1 MSYPASEDGSPE
13 RGHGGAAGGAPGSV
27 ESAYFSGNSM
37 NISSQEAQQRAEE
50 GRRSYAELQAA
61 SRASLAQIEA
71 AALAGP
77 SPAQFGALGAGGWG
91 AGGWGAGL
99 VAPVPQAAPGYGGAA
114 AAPGYGGAAAPQL
127 LGGVFNPIAL
137 HAAPLPLDDEVVG
150 GENDDGLASPVAEE
164 PLDPCRLFVDDTE
177 TLTMLN
183 YTKESFKSQA
193 NRDSI
198 LQKIYESSTAAA
210 ALPEAG
216 AANKSGF
223 EVLADKNHPY
233 FFLALKTF
241 IACFLLDGLGHDQ
254 IYGDDP
260 NVKEMIQAC
269 ISSYGDLLTAEYR
282 AELKAAVLKKDGIN
296 DTNAKSTILALCKE
310 LRIALGID
318 NEPAKI
324 EVTNDEMNAALDV
337 MEGGAKGPKPSKK
350 NPSSAKGTAKKRIG
364 GKRGSSR
371 IKLAGTIGSFQNTR
385 KKRISGKK
393 IYVKVDGQEKPSIH
407 KSRGQRILEEAGQ
420 EYIQKEIEA
429 QKQKQKKIK
438 KERKKAIGKIAE
450 ALPEAIQA
458 LGEKAKNQLVAYYPV
473 GGNDRIAYSID
484 SLTAKTWK
492 GLVSKLHESGREQC
506 VLNTASSR
514 GDPASFNPTVWGPA
528 NNVSLATYT
537 GTHTTRGAVGFPIY
551 CESTQ
556 MTLLDPDT
564 GLVRKELT
572 LPGGRSMNAEFVSK
586 GVTITEIKDLAN
598 AIRGLPTSW
607 VISDGG
613 SVYTKN
619 IDGAPIIT
627 IRFTGEFTP
636 SEKLV
641 LGCGLKTDG
650 DIGGLRFIS
659 GLQEENIE
667 YEIQNYDN
675 GVPNG
680 EPVDGAIT
688 NLVTMTFDIICAEL
702 AATFSG
708 QGVFKMKPSGEVHII
723 KPIKSIA
730 VLTIELLQSLHRKI
744 ADILRGDL
752 LPVWKVVASTAVEL
766 RGDLETLKEILA
778 LRRYLCDARELT
790 KKINPSQKRSQK
802 DKIIRLQEELGLP
815 RTESLKSLIDR
826 LAKNDA
832 QERRA
837 DINTSIE
844 TFLRENDDFF
854 SGKYTEYKREKN
866 RSELNIFRRKGL
878 TESGG
883 RIYANGKVKAKNELT
898 EQMNRFLGPI
908 LRASAPHGLAPFQ
921 DLMKDI
927 YFDLTIEQLNSQ
939 IKGNLLHNAA
949 FNDPLK
955 ILNANS
961 YSALNKIY
969 ANVESFF
976 KELCSFNT
984 YWFELRNALLFLFSH
999 KWDVNNK
1006 LKLYKELRVSF
1017 ERQTIRVNSA
1027 NYASL
1032 LICAY
1037 VFPLTNRELQSL
1049 QQEAEAE
1056 AAAEAQVEGEGEG
1069 EGEAEAEAEREGE
1082 GEGEGEGDGGEYVE
1096 GEGGVDE
1103 DDDSIWNELIDEDI
1117 LEEEENP
1124 DPDVF
1129 KFIKYIY
1136 KEYILKPRKLELLDT
1151 VGSHRRIKKNFL
1163 IPYIRS
1169 FLLDSDTQI
1178 SPAGPAELHV
1188 FGGGG
1193 GRSYKRTRKN
1203 SK

>member
-1 MSYPASEDGSPE
+1 VFG
-13 RGHGGAAGGAPGSV
+13 AGGAGG
-27 ESAYFSGNSM
+27 Y
-37 NISSQEAQQRAEE
+37 
-50 GRRSYAELQAA
+50 
-61 SRASLAQIEA
+61 
-71 AALAGP
+71 
-77 SPAQFGALGAGGWG
+77 GAGVL
-91 AGGWGAGL
+91 AY
-99 VAPVPQAAPGYGGAA
+99 APVAQAAPGYGGAA
-114 AAPGYGGAAAPQL
+114 AAPAAAAAAPA
-127 LGGVFNPIAL
+127 LGGHAFNPIAL
-137 HAAPLPLDDEVVG
+137 PLHAEAPLDVVHEAAEDDE
-150 GENDDGLASPVAEE
+150 LAGPVAEA
-164 PLDPCRLFVDDTE
+164 PLDPCRLFVDEDE
-177 TLTMLN
+177 SLKIQN
-183 YTKESFKSQA
+183 ITKESFKSEA
-193 NRDSI
+193 NRDTI
-198 LQKIYESSTAAA
+198 LQKILDSSVADAAA
-210 ALPEAG
+210 APAG
-216 AANKSGF
+216 PAKKSGF
-223 EVLADKNHPY
+223 EVLADTNHPY
-233 FFLALKTF
+233 FFLALKAF

-254 IYGDDP
+254 IYGDNP

-318 NEPAKI
+318 NEPAII

-337 MEGGAKGPKPSKK
+337 MEGGAK
-350 NPSSAKGTAKKRIG
+350 NPSSAKKYSSGTKGTAKKKSG
-364 GKRGSSR
+364 GRGG
-371 IKLAGTIGSFQNTR
+371 IKLAGQVLDPFRST
-385 KKRISGKK
+385 KKKKISDKK
-393 IYVKVDGQEKPSIH
+393 IYVKVDGKEKSSIR
-407 KSRGQRILEEAGQ
+407 KSRGQRILEETAQ
-420 EYIQKEIEA
+420 EYIQKQIEA
-429 QKQKQKKIK
+429 EKQKKIK
-438 KERKKAIGKIAE
+438 KERKKAISKIAE

-473 GGNDRIAYSID
+473 GGNDKIGYSID

-514 GDPASFNPTVWGPA
+514 GDPASFNPTVWGPT

-556 MTLLDPDT
+556 MTLVDPIN
-564 GLVRKELT
+564 GVVRKELT
-572 LPGGRSMNAEFVSK
+572 LPGERSMTAEFVSK
-586 GVTITEIKDLAN
+586 GVTITEMKDLAN
-598 AIRGLPTSW
+598 AIQGLPTGW
-607 VISDGG
+607 VISEGG
-613 SVYTKN
+613 LVYTKHIDN
-619 IDGAPIIT
+619 IPIIT
-627 IRFTGEFTP
+627 IRFTGEFTRA
-636 SEKLV
+636 EKLV

-659 GLQEENIE
+659 GLQEETIE
-667 YEIQNYDN
+667 YQIQTYEM

-680 EPVDGAIT
+680 APVADTIT

-723 KPIKSIA
+723 KPIKSVA
-730 VLTIELLQSLHRKI
+730 VLTLEVLQSLHSKI
-744 ADILRGDL
+744 HELLRGDL
-752 LPVWKVVASTAVEL
+752 LPVWKVVASTAVDL
-766 RGDLETLKEILA
+766 RADLEELKEILA
-778 LRRYLCDARELT
+778 LRRYLCDARELK
-790 KKINPSQKRSQK
+790 KKITPSQKKSKK
-802 DKIIRLQEELGLP
+802 DKITGLQEALGLP
-815 RTESLKSLIDR
+815 RTESMKSLIDR
-826 LAKNDA
+826 L
-832 QERRA
+832 
-837 DINTSIE
+837 
-844 TFLRENDDFF
+844 
-854 SGKYTEYKREKN
+854 
-866 RSELNIFRRKGL
+866 ELDIFRRKGL

-883 RIYANGKVKAKNELT
+883 LIYANGKERAKNELT
-898 EQMNRFLGPI
+898 EQINRFLGPI

-1006 LKLYKELRVSF
+1006 LKLYKELRASF
-1017 ERQTIRVNSA
+1017 ERQTIRVSSA

-1037 VFPLTNRELQSL
+1037 VFPLTNRELQTL
-1049 QQEAEAE
+1049 QQEVEAE
-1056 AAAEAQVEGEGEG
+1056 AAAEEGEEEEEEDGD
-1069 EGEAEAEAEREGE
+1069 
-1082 GEGEGEGDGGEYVE
+1082 EGEGEGDGGEYVE

-1103 DDDSIWNELIDEDI
+1103 DDESIWDELIDEDI
-1117 LEEEENP
+1117 HEEEENP
-1124 DPDVF
+1124 EPDVF
-1129 KFIKYIY
+1129 KTIKYIY
-1136 KEYILKPRKLELLDT
+1136 KEYILKPKKQHLLDS
-1151 VGSHRRIKKNFL
+1151 VGSHRRIQKNFL

-1169 FLLDSDTQI
+1169 FLLDSNTKI
-1178 SPAGPAELHV
+1178 SPAEPAELHV

-1193 GRSYKRTRKN
+1193 RTYKRTRKI